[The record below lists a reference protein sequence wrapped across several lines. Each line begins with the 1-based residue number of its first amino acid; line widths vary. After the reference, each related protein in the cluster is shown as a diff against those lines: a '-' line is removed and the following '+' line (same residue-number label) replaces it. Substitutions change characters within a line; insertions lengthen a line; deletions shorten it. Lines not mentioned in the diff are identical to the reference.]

1 MARLRSRRKLAH
13 RAELRGRSA
22 SEAPLGAAPTAT
34 NALFTIPSKHSRT
47 ERPAPIVIK
56 RCTTPGR
63 LARES
68 GGPCTLFM
76 PKSLLGIQ
84 RDDRGDLASVLDAIG
99 EDDVRPVAPNG
110 ENLILSEAKTI
121 RM

>member
-1 MARLRSRRKLAH
+1 
-13 RAELRGRSA
+13 
-22 SEAPLGAAPTAT
+22 
-34 NALFTIPSKHSRT
+34 
-47 ERPAPIVIK
+47 
-56 RCTTPGR
+56 
-63 LARES
+63 
-68 GGPCTLFM
+68 M